1 MRKLVQVM
9 IMLCMVIF
17 TTQVAF
23 AAYSEQPKPEQ
34 QPETIS
40 EGADLTAIHR
50 IAVGHP
56 RYTRVAE
63 TDPSYDHLLK
73 IIHEAGKVSKCT
85 VLSYD
90 EIADNIRKDKRL
102 NIRTI
107 DEKKAMEEFKNH
119 VADYADAYVIVWV
132 ANNSRTSFFFDV
144 YKAGTNELL
153 YTCEVIASRFAK
165 DNEYTFRGLSE
176 EFYKKFDH
184 AAEKQQKDRE
194 KAAKKAAKG
203 K

>member
-9 IMLCMVIF
+9 LMLCMVIF

-23 AAYSEQPKPEQ
+23 AGSSKQDLQ
-34 QPETIS
+34 QSQMETIAD
-40 EGADLTAIHR
+40 GADLTAVHS

-63 TDPSYDHLLK
+63 TDPSYDHLVK
-73 IIHEAGKVSKCT
+73 IVCEAGKVSKCQ
-85 VLSYD
+85 VLSFD
-90 EIADNIRKDKRL
+90 EVADNIRRDKRL
-102 NIRTI
+102 NIKTI
-107 DEKKAMEEFKNH
+107 DEKKAMEEFKKH
-119 VADYADAYVIVWV
+119 VADYADAYVILWV

-153 YTCEVIASRFAK
+153 YTCEVLASRFAK
-165 DNEYTFRGLSE
+165 DNEYTFRDLSQQ
-176 EFYKKFDH
+176 FYKKFDH

-203 K
+203 